1 MERETL
7 LQLVE
12 KAREH
17 NRDAFEELVLGQEQ
31 SLYKTAKYYLD
42 SDQDVADAI
51 QEAIVK
57 AWVNL
62 DRLKENAYFSTWL
75 TRILINICKNMQ
87 KREHAAEPKD
97 MSEMEQ
103 QMPTWQ
109 HEYEETE
116 WLQTFRML
124 KERDQRVLTLYYLQ
138 GYNTR
143 EISEILQITESAAR
157 SMLYQAK
164 KHLKAIM
171 DN

>member
-1 MERETL
+1 M
-7 LQLVE
+7 
-12 KAREH
+12 
-17 NRDAFEELVLGQEQ
+17 
-31 SLYKTAKYYLD
+31 
-42 SDQDVADAI
+42 
-51 QEAIVK
+51 
-57 AWVNL
+57 
-62 DRLKENAYFSTWL
+62 
-75 TRILINICKNMQ
+75 
-87 KREHAAEPKD
+87 AEPKD